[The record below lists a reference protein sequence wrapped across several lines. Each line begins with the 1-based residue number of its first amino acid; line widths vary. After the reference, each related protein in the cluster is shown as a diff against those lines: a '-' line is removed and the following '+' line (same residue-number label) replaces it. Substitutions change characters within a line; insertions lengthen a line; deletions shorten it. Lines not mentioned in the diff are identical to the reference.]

1 MFRPRHGT
9 VGRAYVALV
18 LATLAALLVSAC
30 GVTRGEDTQGLHRLR
45 MMVPNS
51 PGGGYDLTA
60 RTAVK
65 IMEDNDLTGRVEVF
79 NVIGAGG
86 TVAMARLMNEKGN
99 GDLMMMMGLGVVGAT
114 YTNGSSA
121 RASDA
126 TALAKMVEEQ
136 EGILVPADSPF
147 KTVQDLV
154 AAWKADPAKVTIG
167 GGSSPGGPDHL
178 FPMETARAAGVDP
191 SEVNYVSYDG
201 GGDLLTA
208 MLGKKIA
215 AGTTG
220 LGEFVDQIE
229 AGQVRVL
236 AVSGDERVEG
246 VDAPTLTEAG
256 IDLTFTNWRG
266 ILAPPGI
273 SEDAKTAMVKV
284 LEELHGTD
292 GWKEALVKNGWTDA
306 FHDRCRVRAVPEG
319 PGPAGLLD
327 PDRTGADVSA
337 PESPNAAT
345 GGDAKD
351 VEPQQELRSTARS
364 TSCARCWSLVGAF
377 LIYDAL
383 SLAGGFAKVDPV
395 GPKFFPLVI
404 GVRFAGDGRHL
415 GVAIAR
421 GSVGE
426 ADAGRGHRPRRAQ
439 RLAHGRPAGCDVRR
453 HHRAGGTAR
462 LGDNGRPAVRRL
474 PRRYWAASATYSTS

>member
-1 MFRPRHGT
+1 MLERN
-9 VGRAYVALV
+9 GRRMVTGLV
-18 LATLAALLVSAC
+18 IAVVAALLVSAC
-30 GVTRGEDTQGLHRLR
+30 GVTRGEEASGLHRLR

-65 IMEDNDLTGRVEVF
+65 IMEDDDITGRVEVF

-114 YTNGSSA
+114 YTNGSKA

-147 KTVQDLV
+147 KTVQDFV
-154 AAWKADPAKVTIG
+154 AAWKADPASVTIG

-178 FPMETARAAGVDP
+178 FPMETAKAAGVDP
-191 SEVNYVSYDG
+191 TEVNFVSYDG

-208 MLGKKIA
+208 LLGKKITV
-215 AGTTG
+215 GTSG

-229 AGQVRVL
+229 SGQLRVL
-236 AVSGDERVEG
+236 AVSGSERVED

-273 SEDAKTAMVKV
+273 SDDAKQAMVKV
-284 LEELHGTD
+284 LEELHGTQQ
-292 GWKEALVKNGWTDA
+292 WKEALVKNGWTDA
-306 FHDRCRVRAVPEG
+306 FETGAPFEQFLKDQDNRVSSTLTDL
-319 PGPAGLLD
+319 GLL
-327 PDRTGADVSA
+327 
-337 PESPNAAT
+337 
-345 GGDAKD
+345 
-351 VEPQQELRSTARS
+351 
-364 TSCARCWSLVGAF
+364 
-377 LIYDAL
+377 
-383 SLAGGFAKVDPV
+383 
-395 GPKFFPLVI
+395 
-404 GVRFAGDGRHL
+404 
-415 GVAIAR
+415 
-421 GSVGE
+421 
-426 ADAGRGHRPRRAQ
+426 
-439 RLAHGRPAGCDVRR
+439 
-453 HHRAGGTAR
+453 
-462 LGDNGRPAVRRL
+462 
-474 PRRYWAASATYSTS
+474 

>member
-1 MFRPRHGT
+1 M
-9 VGRAYVALV
+9 
-18 LATLAALLVSAC
+18 
-30 GVTRGEDTQGLHRLR
+30 TQGLHRLR

-65 IMEDNDLTGRVEVF
+65 IMEDDDLTGRVEVF

-191 SEVNYVSYDG
+191 TKVNYVSYDG

-236 AVSGDERVEG
+236 AVSGAERVEG

-306 FHDRCRVRAVPEG
+306 FQ
-319 PGPAGLLD
+319 
-327 PDRTGADVSA
+327 TGAEFEQFLKDQDQRVS
-337 PESPNAAT
+337 
-345 GGDAKD
+345 
-351 VEPQQELRSTARS
+351 STL
-364 TSCARCWSLVGAF
+364 TQ
-377 LIYDAL
+377 
-383 SLAGGFAKVDPV
+383 
-395 GPKFFPLVI
+395 
-404 GVRFAGDGRHL
+404 L
-415 GVAIAR
+415 G
-421 GSVGE
+421 
-426 ADAGRGHRPRRAQ
+426 
-439 RLAHGRPAGCDVRR
+439 LM
-453 HHRAGGTAR
+453 
-462 LGDNGRPAVRRL
+462 
-474 PRRYWAASATYSTS
+474 

>member
-1 MFRPRHGT
+1 MFRIRHGT

-147 KTVQDLV
+147 KTVLDLV
-154 AAWKADPAKVTIG
+154 AAWKADTAKVTIG

-178 FPMETARAAGVDP
+178 FPMETAKAAGVDP
-191 SEVNYVSYDG
+191 SAVNYVSYDG

-246 VDAPTLTEAG
+246 IDAPTLTEAG

-306 FHDRCRVRAVPEG
+306 FQ
-319 PGPAGLLD
+319 
-327 PDRTGADVSA
+327 TGAEFEQFLKDQDQRVS
-337 PESPNAAT
+337 
-345 GGDAKD
+345 
-351 VEPQQELRSTARS
+351 STL
-364 TSCARCWSLVGAF
+364 TQ
-377 LIYDAL
+377 
-383 SLAGGFAKVDPV
+383 
-395 GPKFFPLVI
+395 
-404 GVRFAGDGRHL
+404 L
-415 GVAIAR
+415 G
-421 GSVGE
+421 
-426 ADAGRGHRPRRAQ
+426 
-439 RLAHGRPAGCDVRR
+439 LM
-453 HHRAGGTAR
+453 
-462 LGDNGRPAVRRL
+462 
-474 PRRYWAASATYSTS
+474 